1 MTRTSNT
8 RTADNSPLRRLG
20 CGILVTLLLAC
31 APAAWAITLQEAK
44 QQGLVGEQRDG
55 FLRSVSAASA
65 ASAAVSELIAQVNRE
80 RRARY
85 EQIAR
90 ENGIALQQVQT
101 LAAKQA
107 LEATQNG
114 HYVQDAGGRW
124 VKK

>member
-55 FLRSVSAASA
+55 FLGSVSA